1 MSRTRKLWMVA
12 VGVATGLLVVV
23 AVAAALAGS
32 PSANRAKPPANRPLG
47 VPSPVE
53 TVGSLPP
60 GAVTSAGGAAEPGAP
75 TGSLQSGALHASASG
90 SVPATGAP
98 MRAPQSATSAV
109 DAAAMSVTA
118 TKVVKT
124 GTIDLRVAGRDVSAT
139 VDRLLGITSGAH
151 GYVESSSTFS
161 EAGVPAANVTI
172 RIPVTSFDPVVAS
185 VSRLGH
191 VQSLTTSAQDVTGR
205 VVDLSARIHALQQT
219 RSTYLTILSHATTIG
234 ATLAVQQ
241 RVDDAQQ
248 QIEVLQGELKTLQN
262 QAAYSTLTVAISAP
276 GAPVPVHHQ
285 RTGLAKAWHT
295 SVKRFASGVEAIIGA
310 LGPILL
316 VLLVLG
322 VLALIAHLGYRSV
335 RRATSSG

>member
-1 MSRTRKLWMVA
+1 MSRTGKRWTVA
-12 VGVATGLLVVV
+12 VGVVAALLAAI

-32 PSANRAKPPANRPLG
+32 PSNTRAKSPGNTVLA
-47 VPSPVE
+47 VP
-53 TVGSLPP
+53 T
-60 GAVTSAGGAAEPGAP
+60 P
-75 TGSLQSGALHASASG
+75 TGSSMQGGVLAPG
-90 SVPATGAP
+90 VPAGAAGSAERGAVHGSTAGSTPQFGAVAGAPQQTTGA
-98 MRAPQSATSAV
+98 ADQAALNVSAAR
-109 DAAAMSVTA
+109 
-118 TKVVKT
+118 VVKT
-124 GTIDLRVAGRDVSAT
+124 GTLDLRVAGRNVSAT
-139 VDRLLGITSGAH
+139 VDHLLGITSGAG
-151 GYVESSSTFS
+151 GYVASSRTFS

-172 RIPVTSFDPVVAS
+172 RVPVSSFDNVVAS

-191 VQSLTTSAQDVTGR
+191 VESLTTSSQDVTGR
-205 VVDLSARIHALQQT
+205 VVDLSARLTALRQT

-248 QIEVLQGELKTLQN
+248 QIEVLQGALKTLRN

-276 GAPVPVHHQ
+276 GAPVPVHHV

-295 SVKRFASGVEAIIGA
+295 SITRFTNGVEEIIGA

-316 VLLVLG
+316 VLIVLG

>member
-1 MSRTRKLWMVA
+1 MSRTGKVWA
-12 VGVATGLLVVV
+12 VGVTAGLLVLIAV
-23 AVAAALAGS
+23 AVALGGSKPTTSGGSSAATTSGA
-32 PSANRAKPPANRPLG
+32 PSGFTAPRKA
-47 VPSPVE
+47 S
-53 TVGSLPP
+53 
-60 GAVTSAGGAAEPGAP
+60 GAVAAP
-75 TGSLQSGALHASASG
+75 TPDTVNGAGEGSAAHGPAVVPQRAASGAEN
-90 SVPATGAP
+90 
-98 MRAPQSATSAV
+98 
-109 DAAAMSVTA
+109 AAMNVQG

-139 VDRLLGITSGAH
+139 VDHLLGITSGAH
-151 GYVESSSTFS
+151 GYVASSRTFT

-172 RIPVTSFDPVVAS
+172 RIPVSSFDPVVAS

-191 VQSLTTSAQDVTGR
+191 VQSLTTSAQDVTGQ
-205 VVDLSARIHALQQT
+205 VVDLGARLHALQQT

-248 QIEVLQGELKTLQN
+248 QIEELQGELKTLRN

-276 GAPVPVHHQ
+276 GALVPVHHV

-295 SVKRFASGVEAIIGA
+295 SVGRFTSGVEAIVGA
-310 LGPILL
+310 LGSILL

-322 VLALIAHLGYRSV
+322 FLALIALLGYRGM

>member
-1 MSRTRKLWMVA
+1 MSRMGKRWMIA
-12 VGVATGLLVVV
+12 VGVAVGLLVVV

-32 PSANRAKPPANRPLG
+32 PSDTRAKSPTPSATPLPAH
-47 VPSPVE
+47 
-53 TVGSLPP
+53 
-60 GAVTSAGGAAEPGAP
+60 AG
-75 TGSLQSGALHASASG
+75 
-90 SVPATGAP
+90 TGAP
-98 MRAPQSATSAV
+98 DTPFGAGLPMPSSAGAEQGVANGATAATGSGAVAHRPVRAPQVVTGAAQ
-109 DAAAMSVTA
+109 DAAMNVTA

-124 GTIDLRVAGRDVSAT
+124 GTIDLQVAGHDVSAT
-139 VDRLLGITSGAH
+139 VDKVLGITSGTH
-151 GYVESSSTFS
+151 GYVESSRTYS

-172 RIPVTSFDPVVAS
+172 RIPVTSFDTVVAS

-191 VQSLTTSAQDVTGR
+191 VQSLTTNAQDVTGK
-205 VVDLSARIHALQQT
+205 VVDLGARIHALQQT

-248 QIEVLQGELKTLQN
+248 QIEVLQGELKTLRN

-295 SVKRFASGVEAIIGA
+295 SVKRFADGVEAIIGA

-316 VLLVLG
+316 VLIVLG